1 MFDTR
6 LRQLIDPVL
15 NRMGAWVARSGI
27 GANAITLTGAVLVI
41 PLFYS
46 RAQRVA
52 YWSHLAHPQELPYYG
67 MGFPDVWWSK
77 NAAK

>member
-6 LRQLIDPVL
+6 LRQLIDPAL

-27 GANAITLTGAVLVI
+27 GANAITLTGAVLVV

-46 RAQRVA
+46 LLLQNWLVA
-52 YWSHLAHPQELPYYG
+52 LALRHLEAELARG
-67 MGFPDVWWSK
+67 
-77 NAAK
+77 A